1 MTFCESL
8 VLNIIFLL
16 FPFFF
21 YILYIAYNNNYN
33 KKKTFLILDFVN
45 LTSVYLIIIFS
56 RYFFNNMFLLLINI
70 PLIISLYHK
79 RIITSIFLSIS
90 IGVFYYYFYN
100 LPLFLIILEYSIHLI
115 LFLLFIRKKHSYEY
129 ILNLF
134 TFIKGIVLSLEI
146 IYIIP
151 TQPSFIIIL
160 FELFLMLTFFY
171 IATFIV
177 FVVIRKGEEIVSFN
191 NLLKNLEKE
200 KLLKNSLFKI
210 THEIKN
216 PIAVCKGYLSMMNY
230 SDIEKVKRYNEI
242 IKGEIDRTLD
252 IMDDFSDYT
261 KINVCKD
268 LMDLN
273 LLVEDTLY
281 AMRPLFNDNN
291 INVTSEIADDEL
303 FINGDYN
310 RLKQVLVNIFKNSI
324 EAIKGCGIIN
334 VSIKEYEKD
343 VEIII
348 TDNGCGMSDE
358 TLKKTGEL
366 FYTTKIK
373 GTGLG
378 VSLSKEI
385 VKQHNGFINYESKL
399 GFGTKVIIVLA
410 KDM

>member
-8 VLNIIFLL
+8 ILNIIFLL

-21 YILYIAYNNNYN
+21 YILYVAYNNNFN
-33 KKKTFLILDFVN
+33 KKKTPLILDLVN
-45 LTSVYLIIIFS
+45 ITSVYLIIMFS
-56 RYFFNNMFLLLINI
+56 KYFFNSTFLLLINI
-70 PLIISLYHK
+70 PLIISLYNK
-79 RIITSIFLSIS
+79 RIITSILLAIS
-90 IGVFYYYFYN
+90 IGGFHYLFYD
-100 LPLFLIILEYSIHLI
+100 LPLILIVIEYFLHLF

-134 TFIKGIVLSLEI
+134 TFIKGIILSLEI

-151 TQPSFIIIL
+151 NETSFIIIIL
-160 FELFLMLTFFY
+160 ELFLMLTFFY
-171 IATFIV
+171 
-177 FVVIRKGEEIVSFN
+177 VVTLIIFMLIRKGEEIVSFN

-230 SDIEKVKRYNEI
+230 NDIEKVKKYNNI

-261 KINVCKD
+261 KININKD

-273 LLVEDTLY
+273 FLLEDTLY
-281 AMRPLFNDNN
+281 AMKPLFKDNN
-291 INVTSEIADDEL
+291 ITIKDDIDDDEL
-303 FINGDYN
+303 LINGDYN

-324 EAIKGCGIIN
+324 EAIKDCGVIT
-334 VSIKEYEKD
+334 VSVVDKNKN
-343 VEIII
+343 VEIVIE
-348 TDNGCGMSDE
+348 DNGCGMSDE
-358 TLKKTGEL
+358 TLNKTGEL
-366 FYTTKIK
+366 FYTTKVR

-378 VSLSKEI
+378 VCLSKEI
-385 VKQHNGFINYESKL
+385 IKQHNGTIKYESEL
-399 GFGTKVIIVLA
+399 GKGTKVMILLS
-410 KDM
+410 KDI